1 MASTKDKISDTAES
15 VRPYVERAVKDEE
28 VRENVKSALAAARNI
43 YDELI
48 GARGVTYAATRM
60 ATDKDLQDSLRSAL
74 DDLREAA
81 ERVQGKDSHKG
92 RNMTLLVTGIALGL
106 LFNPVTGPSTRRWLS
121 DLVLGKDEFGES
133 GGNNSSP
140 AGASSGSASTSSS
153 GSGSGSGSGSTAS

>member
-1 MASTKDKISDTAES
+1 MAKTRDRITDTAEN

-60 ATDKDLQDSLRSAL
+60 ATDKDLQESLRSAI
-74 DDLREAA
+74 DDLRTAA
-81 ERVQGKDSHKG
+81 DRVQGKDAHTG
-92 RNMTLLVTGIALGL
+92 RNVTLLVTGIALGL

-121 DLVLGKDEFGES
+121 DLVLGKDEFGDTA
-133 GGNNSSP
+133 GTTNNNPSAP
-140 AGASSGSASTSSS
+140 GAT
-153 GSGSGSGSGSTAS
+153 T

>member
-1 MASTKDKISDTAES
+1 MAKTRDRISGTAEN

-28 VRENVKSALAAARNI
+28 VRENVKSALTAARNI

-60 ATDKDLQDSLRSAL
+60 ATDKDLQESLRSAI
-74 DDLREAA
+74 DDLRTAA
-81 ERVQGKDSHKG
+81 DRVQGKDSHTG

-121 DLVLGKDEFGES
+121 DLVLGKDEFGEAS
-133 GGNNSSP
+133 GTNNNPSVPS
-140 AGASSGSASTSSS
+140 ASSS
-153 GSGSGSGSGSTAS
+153 

>member
-1 MASTKDKISDTAES
+1 MASTKDKIADTADS

-28 VRENVKSALAAARNI
+28 VRENVKRALMAARSI

-81 ERVQGKDSHKG
+81 DRVQGKDSHKG
-92 RNMTLLVTGIALGL
+92 RNMTLLVTGIALGI

-121 DLVLGKDEFGES
+121 DQVLGKDEFGE
-133 GGNNSSP
+133 
-140 AGASSGSASTSSS
+140 AG
-153 GSGSGSGSGSTAS
+153 GSGSNSNPAAESPAKT

>member
-1 MASTKDKISDTAES
+1 MAKTRDRISGTAEN

-28 VRENVKSALAAARNI
+28 VRENVKSALTAARNI

-60 ATDKDLQDSLRSAL
+60 ATDKDLQESLRSAI
-74 DDLREAA
+74 DDLRTAA
-81 ERVQGKDSHKG
+81 DRVQGKDSHTG

-121 DLVLGKDEFGES
+121 DLVLGKDEFGEAS
-133 GGNNSSP
+133 GTNNNPSVPSP
-140 AGASSGSASTSSS
+140 SSS
-153 GSGSGSGSGSTAS
+153 

>member
-1 MASTKDKISDTAES
+1 MAKTRDRITDTAEN

-28 VRENVKSALAAARNI
+28 VRENVKSALSAARNI

-60 ATDKDLQDSLRSAL
+60 ATDKDLQDSLRSAV
-74 DDLREAA
+74 DDLRQAA
-81 ERVQGKDSHKG
+81 DRVQGKDSHRA

-121 DLVLGKDEFGES
+121 DLVLGKDEFGEA
-133 GGNNSSP
+133 GGSSSNSNP
-140 AGASSGSASTSSS
+140 AAAAESASQ
-153 GSGSGSGSGSTAS
+153 A

>member
-1 MASTKDKISDTAES
+1 MASTKDKIADTADS

-28 VRENVKSALAAARNI
+28 VRENVKRALMAARSI

-81 ERVQGKDSHKG
+81 DRVQGKDSHKG
-92 RNMTLLVTGIALGL
+92 RN
-106 LFNPVTGPSTRRWLS
+106 WLS
-121 DLVLGKDEFGES
+121 DQVLGKDEFGE
-133 GGNNSSP
+133 
-140 AGASSGSASTSSS
+140 AG
-153 GSGSGSGSGSTAS
+153 GSGSNSNPAAAESPAKT

>member
-1 MASTKDKISDTAES
+1 MASTKDKIADTADS

-28 VRENVKSALAAARNI
+28 VRENVKRALMAARSI

-81 ERVQGKDSHKG
+81 DRVQGKDSHKG
-92 RNMTLLVTGIALGL
+92 RNMTLLVTGIALGI

-121 DLVLGKDEFGES
+121 DQVLGKDEFGE
-133 GGNNSSP
+133 
-140 AGASSGSASTSSS
+140 AG
-153 GSGSGSGSGSTAS
+153 GSGSNSNPAAAESTS

>member
-1 MASTKDKISDTAES
+1 MAKTRDRITDTAEN

-60 ATDKDLQDSLRSAL
+60 ATDKDLQDSLRSAI
-74 DDLREAA
+74 DDLRTAA
-81 ERVQGKDSHKG
+81 DRVQGRDAHTG
-92 RNMTLLVTGIALGL
+92 RNVTLLVTGIALGL

-121 DLVLGKDEFGES
+121 DVVLGKDEFGDAAANT
-133 GGNNSSP
+133 NNNP
-140 AGASSGSASTSSS
+140 
-153 GSGSGSGSGSTAS
+153 STAGTT

>member
-1 MASTKDKISDTAES
+1 MASTKDKIADTADS

-28 VRENVKSALAAARNI
+28 VRENVKRALMAARSI

-81 ERVQGKDSHKG
+81 DRVQGKDSHKG
-92 RNMTLLVTGIALGL
+92 RNMTLLVTGIALGI

-121 DLVLGKDEFGES
+121 DQVLGKDEFGE
-133 GGNNSSP
+133 
-140 AGASSGSASTSSS
+140 AG
-153 GSGSGSGSGSTAS
+153 GSGSNSNPAAAESPAKT